1 MKIKM
6 RLGLIM
12 ITALGLNI
20 TLNAQKNNE
29 YSAIDKVMVQIPDS
43 LTKTTQ
49 GIADYVKLNFSKP
62 NDQSRAIFIWIAKN
76 IQYDIDNMFAI
87 NFYQKTN
94 EIIDKVLKTKKG
106 ICMSYAELFN
116 DIANKIGIK
125 TYVISGYTK
134 QNGFVD
140 YIPHAWCASMIDS
153 VWFLF
158 DPTWG
163 SGYIQNGKF
172 VKQINN
178 YYFKAKPE
186 QIVKSHMPFDP
197 LWQFLN
203 YPITNQEFYEGE
215 TQINNKKDFFNFVD
229 TLQLFEKQS
238 EIEQLITSSNRIEK
252 NGVKNSL
259 VFDRLQH
266 NKREIEYY
274 NNKKIVDSY
283 NSAVNSFNNG
293 INLLNVFI
301 DYRNKQFT
309 PKRSD
314 AEIKKMVDTVDCLFN
329 QAKLQ
334 LNTLKN
340 PDSNLATSITQLNKS
355 LNDATVNLNDQKAFV
370 DKYLKAGKLSR
381 KTMFTK
387 YTWFGIPL
395 N

>member
-1 MKIKM
+1 
-6 RLGLIM
+6 M

>member
-1 MKIKM
+1 MKM
-6 RLGLIM
+6 RFGLIL
-12 ITALGLNI
+12 IAVLGLNI

-29 YSAIDKVMVQIPDS
+29 YTAIDNVIAQIPDS
-43 LTKTTQ
+43 LTKTTN
-49 GIADYVKLNFSKP
+49 GIAKYVKLNYSKP
-62 NDQSRAIFIWIAKN
+62 NDQSRAIFTWIAKN
-76 IQYDIDNMFAI
+76 IQYDIENMFAI
-87 NFYQKTN
+87 NFYQNTN
-94 EIIDKVLKTKKG
+94 EIIANVLKTRKG
-106 ICMSYAELFN
+106 ICMSYAELFS
-116 DIANKIGIK
+116 DIANKVGIK

-140 YIPHAWCASMIDS
+140 YIPHAWCAALIDS
-153 VWFLF
+153 AWFLF

-163 SGYIQNGKF
+163 SGYVQNGKF

-178 YYFKAKPE
+178 YYYQAKPE
-186 QIVKSHMPFDP
+186 QIIKSHMPFDP

-203 YPITNQEFYEGE
+203 YPVTNQEFYEGK
-215 TQINNKKDFFNFVD
+215 TQINNKKEFFNFKD
-229 TLQLFEKQS
+229 TLQVFEKQS
-238 EIEQLITSSNRIEK
+238 EIEQLIASSNRIEK

-283 NSAVNSFNNG
+283 NSAVNSFNKG
-293 INLLNVFI
+293 IDLLNVFI

-309 PKRSD
+309 PKKPD
-314 AEIKKMVDTVDCLFN
+314 AEIKQMVDTVDGLFN
-329 QAKLQ
+329 QTRLQ

-340 PDSNLATSITQLNKS
+340 PDSNLATSIMQLNKS
-355 LNDATVNLNDQKAFV
+355 LNDATANLNDQKAFV
-370 DKYLKAGKLSR
+370 DKYLNAGKLSR

>member
-1 MKIKM
+1 M
-6 RLGLIM
+6 RSGLLL
-12 ITALGLNI
+12 ITALVLSTSI
-20 TLNAQKNNE
+20 DAQKTKE
-29 YSAIDKVMVQIPDS
+29 FSAVDKVMVRIPDA

-49 GIADYVKLNFSKP
+49 GIADYVKSNFSKP
-62 NDQSRAIFIWIAKN
+62 DDQSRAIFIWIATN

-87 NFYQKTN
+87 NFYQQPN
-94 EIIDKVLKTKKG
+94 EIIDKVLKTRKG
-106 ICMSYAELFN
+106 ICMSYAELFK
-116 DIANKIGIK
+116 DIANKVGVK

-140 YIPHAWCASMIDS
+140 YIPHAWCACMIDS
-153 VWFLF
+153 VWYLF

-172 VKQINN
+172 VRQINN
-178 YYFKAKPE
+178 YYFKTKPE
-186 QIVKSHMPFDP
+186 QMVKSHMPFDP

-203 YPITNQEFYEGE
+203 YPVTNQEFYEGK

-229 TLQLFEKQS
+229 TLQSFEKQS
-238 EIEQLITSSNRIEK
+238 EVGQLISSSNRIEK

-274 NNKKIVDSY
+274 NNKTLVDNY

-301 DYRNKQFT
+301 DYRNKQFM
-309 PKRSD
+309 PKKSD
-314 AEIKKMVDTVDCLFN
+314 AEIKKMVDTVDYLFN
-329 QAKLQ
+329 HARVQ
-334 LNTLKN
+334 LSALKN
-340 PDSNLATSITQLNKS
+340 PDSNLTVSITQLNKS
-355 LNDATVNLNDQKAFV
+355 LNDATLNLNDQKAFV

-381 KTMFTK
+381 KTLFTK
-387 YTWFGIPL
+387 YKWFGIPL